1 MSDFIPNETMLI
13 DDRDPP
19 WIDKKFKGIIHEKK
33 LVYKKHL
40 KKNNSDSQRALSQ
53 TQDHVRQLLRIQN

>member
-1 MSDFIPNETMLI
+1 MLI
-13 DDRDPP
+13 DDRAPP
-19 WIDKKFKGIIHEKK
+19 WIDKKIKGLIHEKK

-40 KKNNSDSQRALSQ
+40 EKNNSNSQRALSQ